1 VYNFSI
7 VPLLPPTPAALVPSG
22 REFAD
27 AFFCSAARRLILAS
41 WKIRLFRE
49 AMQGNGSFERETHL
63 MRVLAP
69 PGGTGEPGLLGVDE
83 SEDYTIN

>member
-1 VYNFSI
+1 
-7 VPLLPPTPAALVPSG
+7 
-22 REFAD
+22 
-27 AFFCSAARRLILAS
+27 
-41 WKIRLFRE
+41 
-49 AMQGNGSFERETHL
+49 MQGNGSFERETHL